1 MYCKHCGKEIAE
13 DAKFCPG
20 CGKRTD
26 EKSAP
31 VFHVDPEAEKKHR
44 KRGCLTWLVAGILL
58 FGGCVAI
65 FGDSDTPSPSEPE
78 TQSTTAP
85 TGKPTTAPTEEPV
98 IEITPSELYNAYEE
112 NEVAADNQY
121 KGKLV
126 RITGTI
132 DNIGKDILDEV
143 YITIEAGNTFDSI
156 QCYFENEEQIEKVA
170 TLKSG
175 EEITLVGE
183 CTGLTITTV
192 MMHSCEIE

>member
-1 MYCKHCGKEIAE
+1 MYCKYCGKEIAE

-26 EKSAP
+26 EKSTP

-44 KRGCLTWLVAGILL
+44 KRGCLTWILAGVLL

-78 TQSTTAP
+78 TQSTTVP
-85 TGKPTTAPTEEPV
+85 TEKPTTAPTEEPI

-112 NEVAADNQY
+112 NEVAADNEY
-121 KGKLV
+121 KGKKV

-132 DNIGKDILDEV
+132 EDIGKDILDDV
-143 YITIEAGNTFDSI
+143 YITINAGDYDEI
-156 QCYFENEEQIEKVA
+156 QCYFEDQKQIDKVA

-175 EEITLVGE
+175 EEVTIVGE
-183 CTGLTITTV
+183 CSGLSILNV
-192 MMHSCEIE
+192 VLQNCELE

>member
-1 MYCKHCGKEIAE
+1 MYCKYCGKEIAD
-13 DAKFCPG
+13 DAKFCPECGGQITGPTPLLQVDPNMPKKKKSG
-20 CGKRTD
+20 CGTCGLI
-26 EKSAP
+26 ALG
-31 VFHVDPEAEKKHR
+31 VLIAFIA
-44 KRGCLTWLVAGILL
+44 L
-58 FGGCVAI
+58 I
-65 FGDSDTPSPSEPE
+65 FFPIIFSGTNSETPQTES
-78 TQSTTAP
+78 TQATT
-85 TGKPTTAPTEEPV
+85 TPTTIATEPPV
-98 IEITPSELYNAYEE
+98 IDISPADLHSAYEE

-192 MMHSCEIE
+192 MMHNCEIE

>member
-1 MYCKHCGKEIAE
+1 MYCKYCGKEIAE

-31 VFHVDPEAEKKHR
+31 MFYVNPEAEKKHK
-44 KRGCLTWLVAGILL
+44 KRGCLTWLVVGVLL

-65 FGDSDTPSPSEPE
+65 FGDSDTPSPSEPA

-85 TGKPTTAPTEEPV
+85 TEKPTTAPTEEPV

-112 NEVAADNQY
+112 NEVAADNEY
-121 KGKLV
+121 KGKKV

-132 DNIGKDILDEV
+132 EDIGKDILDDV
-143 YITIEAGNTFDSI
+143 YITINAGDYDEI
-156 QCYFENEEQIEKVA
+156 QCYFEDQKQIGKVA
-170 TLKSG
+170 ALKSG
-175 EEITLVGE
+175 EEVTIVGE
-183 CTGLTITTV
+183 CSGLSILNV
-192 MMHSCEIE
+192 VLQNCELE

>member
-31 VFHVDPEAEKKHR
+31 VFHVDPEAEKKHK
-44 KRGCLTWLVAGILL
+44 KRGCLTWLVVGVLL

-65 FGDSDTPSPSEPE
+65 FGDSDTPSPSEPA

-85 TGKPTTAPTEEPV
+85 TEKPTTVPTEEPV

-112 NEVAADNQY
+112 NEVAADNEY
-121 KGKLV
+121 KGKKV

-132 DNIGKDILDEV
+132 EDIGKDILDDV
-143 YITIEAGNTFDSI
+143 YITINAGDYDEI
-156 QCYFENEEQIEKVA
+156 QCYFEDQKQIDKVA

-175 EEITLVGE
+175 EEVTIVGE
-183 CTGLTITTV
+183 CSGLSILNV
-192 MMHSCEIE
+192 VLQNCELE